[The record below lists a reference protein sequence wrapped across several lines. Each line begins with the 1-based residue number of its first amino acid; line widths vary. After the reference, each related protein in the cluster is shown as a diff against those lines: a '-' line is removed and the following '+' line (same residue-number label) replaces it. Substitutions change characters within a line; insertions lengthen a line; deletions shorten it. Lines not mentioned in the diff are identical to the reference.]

1 MIRKIIGQGI
11 FYILIAVA
19 LGYLS
24 ASPTWTHL
32 PEDQAVIKISFSHGA
47 ERKIPCHKR
56 TREELM
62 ALAPNMRNPISCTRE
77 RLPVYVEINIDGDTL
92 VAEALP
98 PMGLAKDGQSK
109 IYRRI
114 AIAPGA
120 HRLEIGIRDTD
131 RASGFDYELRKTVDL
146 VSRQNLIV
154 DFEGDKGIFLQNERM
169 AP

>member
-1 MIRKIIGQGI
+1 MIRKIFGQGL
-11 FYILIAVA
+11 FYLLIAVV

-32 PEDQAVIKISFSHGA
+32 PEDQAVIKVSFSHGA
-47 ERKIPCHKR
+47 ERKIPCRKR

-62 ALAPNMRNPISCTRE
+62 ALPPNMRKPVDCTRE
-77 RLPVYVEINIDGDTL
+77 RLPVYVEIVVDGETL
-92 VAEALP
+92 IAEDLP

-109 IYRRI
+109 IYHRI
-114 AIAPGA
+114 VIAPGT
-120 HRLEIGIRDTD
+120 HSLEIGIRDTR
-131 RASGFDYELRKTVDL
+131 RASGFDYEFQKTVDL

-169 AP
+169 SS

>member
-1 MIRKIIGQGI
+1 MIRKIIGQGL

-24 ASPTWTHL
+24 ASPTWVHL
-32 PEDQAVIKISFSHGA
+32 PEDQAMIKISFSHGA

-62 ALAPNMRNPISCTRE
+62 ALPPNMRNPVSCTRE
-77 RLPVYVEINIDGDTL
+77 RLPVYVEVSVDGETL
-92 VAEALP
+92 IAESLP

-114 AIAPGA
+114 AIAPGV
-120 HRLEIGIRDTD
+120 HRLEIGIRDTA
-131 RASGFDYELRKTVDL
+131 RTSGFDYELRKSVNL

-169 AP
+169 SS

>member
-1 MIRKIIGQGI
+1 MTRKIIGQGL
-11 FYILIAVA
+11 FYIIIAVA

-32 PEDQAVIKISFSHGA
+32 PEVQALIKISFSHGA

-56 TREELM
+56 TRQELM
-62 ALAPNMRNPISCTRE
+62 ALAPNMRNPVDCTRE
-77 RLPVYVEINIDGDTL
+77 RLPVYVEIIVDGETL
-92 VAEALP
+92 IAEDLP

-114 AIAPGA
+114 AIAPGT
-120 HRLEIGIRDTD
+120 HRLEVGIRDTD

-154 DFEGDKGIFLQNERM
+154 DFEGDMGIFLQNEGI